1 MRSFALVGEWD
12 AHESIVLSSEVV
24 GGEGRGLLLTG
35 GNDASLKV
43 RRSFIP
49 SGPEA

>member
-1 MRSFALVGEWD
+1 MRSLALVGEWD

-43 RRSFIP
+43 RRSFIL
-49 SGPEA
+49 SGREA